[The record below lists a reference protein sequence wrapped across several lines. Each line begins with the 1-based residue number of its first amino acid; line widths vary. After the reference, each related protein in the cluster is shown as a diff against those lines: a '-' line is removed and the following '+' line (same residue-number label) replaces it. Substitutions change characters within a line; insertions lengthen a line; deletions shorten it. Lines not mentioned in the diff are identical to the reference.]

1 MRKAI
6 ERLKMKRISKDT
18 AISMIEKSSGRFLT
32 IKNIKKNGESRT
44 YKSSKYNMDMYG
56 NINVLTKDGFRNIIP
71 STIYYLKANKQEYAV
86 V

>member
-1 MRKAI
+1 MIK
-6 ERLKMKRISKDT
+6 ISK
-18 AISMIEKSSGRFLT
+18 AKAVKMIEKSSGRFLT

-56 NINVLTKDGFRNIIP
+56 NLNVLTKDGYRNIIP
-71 STIYYLKANKQEYAV
+71 STIYYLKANKLEYSV